1 VAFCTR
7 CGATLAGTRFCRACG
22 AEGRSPLPPPQEQQT
37 IDSRVRPAD
46 AAAPGLAVTRS
57 RRRVWFSALAAVLL
71 LLVVA
76 VSVWIAGLGDGPSNL
91 RPAAGSDAR
100 TPEVPSAPGG
110 SPATTDAT
118 SAPAVP
124 QGSTAQ
130 VLAQDGNPNLVT
142 YGGPSTTVFDP
153 RGAAHAGQA
162 LTVLCSTYGQS
173 VRANG
178 GASQLWDFTSLGWLS
193 NQVVQTGAVGAVIP
207 ACQGNAENPSV
218 GQEAPD
224 RSLGPFPVIA
234 DQDVSVRDQPTM
246 SAGGVL
252 SLVSGDFVH
261 LVCAQATGVT
271 VPAPTRLASAGSND
285 QWDRIDA
292 PANGWVPDSFVAS
305 STNGAAAPK
314 CVGLAAPAS
323 RCSPKP
329 DHSDP
334 EFVVS
339 CVAQAWRA
347 GSRQRASDYAPDAAV
362 TTLFHALDGGKQHP
376 GDYRLIGCHATG
388 SGGLGIGPNVNC
400 VLQLTGNPSSFSVR
414 NINLGVESGASA
426 GSLVVEVHTDSGD

>member
-1 VAFCTR
+1 VAFCTK
-7 CGATLAGTRFCRACG
+7 CGATLAAARFCRACG
-22 AEGRSPLPPPQEQQT
+22 AERRSPLPPIPAQQT
-37 IDSRVRPAD
+37 VDGGVRPVD
-46 AAAPGLAVTRS
+46 AATPGLAATGS
-57 RRRVWFSALAAVLL
+57 RWRAWLAALAAVLV

-76 VSVWIAGLGDGPSNL
+76 VSVWISGLRDGPSNL
-91 RPAAGSDAR
+91 TPAAGSDAR
-100 TPEVPSAPGG
+100 TPEVSSAPGG
-110 SPATTDAT
+110 SPPTTDAT
-118 SAPAVP
+118 PAPTVSA
-124 QGSTAQ
+124 GSIAQ
-130 VLAQDGNPNLVT
+130 VLAQDGNPDLIT

-153 RGAAHAGQA
+153 RGAAHAGDA
-162 LTVLCSTYGQS
+162 LTVLCSDYGQS

-193 NQVVQTGAVGAVIP
+193 DQVVRTGAAGAAVP
-207 ACQGNAENPSV
+207 ACQGNAANPSV
-218 GQEAPD
+218 GHEAPD
-224 RSLGPFPVIA
+224 HNLGPFSVIA
-234 DQDVSVRDQPTM
+234 DQDVSVHDQPTM

-271 VPAPTRLASAGSND
+271 VPAPSRLASAGSND

-292 PANGWVPDSFVAS
+292 PANGWVPDSFIAS

-314 CVGLAAPAS
+314 CVGLAAPAN

-329 DHSDP
+329 DHSNP

-347 GSRQRASDYAPDAAV
+347 GSRQRASDYATDAAV

-376 GDYRLIGCHATG
+376 GDYRFIGCHPTG
-388 SGGLGIGPNVNC
+388 SGGLGMGPNVNC
-400 VLQLTGNPSSFSVR
+400 VLQLTGNPASFSVR
-414 NINLGVESGASA
+414 NINLGLESGASA